1 MTPHKT
7 PSWYEAFRVEVR
19 HACFFDGRV
28 GASVAWLPVGQ
39 TAAQLA
45 ALGLVYRVVKGALS
59 VMRADDASSHPPA
72 DWLFQLTATDP
83 WFGHYTDL
91 DLADPSTTLW
101 FDTAMAPPADS
112 GNLRKLHSG
121 ATVSSADRVAWRA
134 LPIQG
139 ALTQHAPHES
149 IGFVRV
155 RYAPDDPPAM
165 PWLIAFDAGEVVW
178 QYLVRGASGRAIFIR
193 DQDGQV
199 EFEPA
204 APAPL
209 QGDAEA
215 TVMRSKV
222 AVALKERSPRRF
234 QLMEATPQGERVLID
249 ALPVASPRALAKET
263 VNGRDLTEAMILVD
277 L

>member
-1 MTPHKT
+1 
-7 PSWYEAFRVEVR
+7 
-19 HACFFDGRV
+19 
-28 GASVAWLPVGQ
+28 
-39 TAAQLA
+39 
-45 ALGLVYRVVKGALS
+45 
-59 VMRADDASSHPPA
+59 MR
-72 DWLFQLTATDP
+72 
-83 WFGHYTDL
+83 
-91 DLADPSTTLW
+91 
-101 FDTAMAPPADS
+101 
-112 GNLRKLHSG
+112 R
-121 ATVSSADRVAWRA
+121 
-134 LPIQG
+134 
-139 ALTQHAPHES
+139 
-149 IGFVRV
+149 
-155 RYAPDDPPAM
+155 
-165 PWLIAFDAGEVVW
+165 
-178 QYLVRGASGRAIFIR
+178 ASGRAIFIR

-209 QGDAEA
+209 LGDAEA